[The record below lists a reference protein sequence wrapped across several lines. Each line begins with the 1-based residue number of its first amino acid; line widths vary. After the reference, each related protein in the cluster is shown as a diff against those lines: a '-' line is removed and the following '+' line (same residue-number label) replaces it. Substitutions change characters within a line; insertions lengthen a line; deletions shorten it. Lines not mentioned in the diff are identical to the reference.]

1 MSCSG
6 RVLRKAW
13 KSSKAWA
20 FEQLQGPAIL
30 SIVVVLLSWLYQG
43 GCWIGLTCSEARRA
57 RMRRAK
63 REVSSPK
70 RVILAALLYRGW
82 YGSSLRMRTV
92 ARIAS
97 WSSSISGGR
106 RPDLR
111 CRTAIGVVR

>member
-1 MSCSG
+1 MRWEG
-6 RVLRKAW
+6 LEEGL
-13 KSSKAWA
+13 KSSEAWA
-20 FEQLQGPAIL
+20 FVRLQGPAIL

-43 GCWIGLTCSEARRA
+43 GCWIGLTCSEAGRA

-63 REVSSPK
+63 RKVSSPR

-106 RPDLR
+106 RPDSQ